1 LSFFIFEINK
11 RSLLVVKKAQR
22 LMASK
27 KQFLHQWEIKHDRRV
42 RNWDTLDYNKKPKT
56 SIYNLEKT
64 EALPYREKVFTSRY
78 KGTAHPYQFPVIKFL
93 MRQVGRDYD
102 EVCSEMLARIPKK
115 YHSTIQI
122 EKLLL
127 TKQKRSIVSHKAFNL
142 NRNELYVDIESNV
155 ICYNPP
161 ISNKN
166 KEKEDRDKPVFRPFK
181 ETLFR
186 CANSYEKHIFTQLLT
201 YQDFYDEAIKMRHCI
216 RWYWGVCT
224 KNSLKTSIWSLEINK
239 EKQLTI
245 QIVKREIVQVRG
257 FKNRAIVDTEAKLLQ
272 IWAWQIGCKIMDVS
286 VLRVIGEMNQTLKQ

>member
-1 LSFFIFEINK
+1 
-11 RSLLVVKKAQR
+11 
-22 LMASK
+22 MASK
-27 KQFLHQWEIKHDRRV
+27 KQFPHQWEIKHDRRI
-42 RNWDTLDYNKKPKT
+42 RNWDTLDSNKKPKT
-56 SIYNLEKT
+56 NIYYLENA
-64 EALPYREKVFTSRY
+64 EALPYREKVFTTHYERTS
-78 KGTAHPYQFPVIKFL
+78 HLYQFPVIKFL

-122 EKLLL
+122 ETLLL
-127 TKQKRSIVSHKAFNL
+127 RKHKRSKVSHLSFNL

-161 ISNKN
+161 ISIKN
-166 KEKEDRDKPVFRPFK
+166 KEKENRDKPVFRPFK

-186 CANSYEKHIFTQLLT
+186 GANSYEKHCFTQLLT
-201 YQDFYDEAIKMRHCI
+201 YQDFFDEAMKMQHCI

-257 FKNRAIVDTEAKLLQ
+257 FKNRAIVATEAKLLR
-272 IWAWQIGCKIMDVS
+272 IWAGQIGCKIIDVS
-286 VLRVIGEMNQTLKQ
+286 VLRVLEEINQTLKQ